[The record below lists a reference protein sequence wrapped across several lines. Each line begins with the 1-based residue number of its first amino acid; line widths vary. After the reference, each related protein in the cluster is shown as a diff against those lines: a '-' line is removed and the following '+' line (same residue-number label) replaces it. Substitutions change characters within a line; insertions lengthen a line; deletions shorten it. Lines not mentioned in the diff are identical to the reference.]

1 MGCRA
6 TGAGACA
13 AYSTYTAGRLHTHDP
28 LSDLYNTDF
37 YFRGCVTHLAG
48 HKPARPACRNH
59 TYGQMLS
66 LSSAKWLQPV
76 RGGDSKGMAE
86 AWSVARGQ
94 REHAYL
100 HMWAPKTWPGCP
112 PFVPAVR
119 FKVASSPCCCQTD
132 DLDGVFTARCSATD
146 GARPVFE
153 APGA

>member
-37 YFRGCVTHLAG
+37 YFRDCVTHLTG

-100 HMWAPKTWPGCP
+100 HMWAPKAWPGCP
-112 PFVPAVR
+112 PFARCAVEGCA
-119 FKVASSPCCCQTD
+119 FSPCCCHTD
-132 DLDGVFTARCSATD
+132 DLDSILAARCSATG
-146 GARPVFE
+146 GARPVLE
-153 APGA
+153 A